1 MKELKMK
8 EVHVTLDM
16 IAAELGEKAAH
27 QFADRC
33 GGQRIGIPNRP
44 DEAVTLTNA
53 LGADTARFLSQ
64 RFGGSV
70 IDVPT
75 GSQHRRSEIARL
87 RREGKSPAAIARRV
101 GSTQRYVCDVLAEQ
115 HYRATHRRD
124 G

>member
-1 MKELKMK
+1 MKELYL
-8 EVHVTLDM
+8 TLDT

-27 QFADRC
+27 QFADCC
-33 GGQRIGIPNRP
+33 GGQRVRIPNRP
-44 DEAVTLTNA
+44 DESVALRNA
-53 LGADTARFLSQ
+53 LGADTARILSQ

-75 GSQHRRSEIARL
+75 GSQHRRGEIARL

-101 GSTQRYVCDVLAEQ
+101 GSTQRYVHDVLAEQ
-115 HYRATHRRD
+115 LHRARHRRD